1 MSTLKYKKKKKELN
15 FIYYIVDMTS
25 NQLHFRSIGKY
36 AVIKLMVILAL
47 KKNGQTDFRKRLI
60 NML

>member
-1 MSTLKYKKKKKELN
+1 
-15 FIYYIVDMTS
+15 MTS
-25 NQLHFRSIGKY
+25 NQLHFGSISKY